1 MMIPFF
7 ECYSLS
13 DGVAPRAAL
22 IVKVACSSRL
32 CRVNM
37 DTPPERGKV

>member
-1 MMIPFF
+1 MMAT
-7 ECYSLS
+7 LS

-22 IVKVACSSRL
+22 IAKAACSSRL

-37 DTPPERGKV
+37 DTPPERGKEGMA